1 MSKNLACKC
10 SKHLNSLF
18 ECLANSQNT
27 FSDASSRGDKL
38 YAEKSA
44 QIYSYFRKYFE
55 LCIKLSQ
62 SVGLNASLLAFKI
75 LINCFVVIAV

>member
-1 MSKNLACKC
+1 MIRYIYL
-10 SKHLNSLF
+10 LWLEF
-18 ECLANSQNT
+18 IIECLANSQNIS
-27 FSDASSRGDKL
+27 SDASSWGDKL

-44 QIYSYFRKYFE
+44 QIYACFHKYFK